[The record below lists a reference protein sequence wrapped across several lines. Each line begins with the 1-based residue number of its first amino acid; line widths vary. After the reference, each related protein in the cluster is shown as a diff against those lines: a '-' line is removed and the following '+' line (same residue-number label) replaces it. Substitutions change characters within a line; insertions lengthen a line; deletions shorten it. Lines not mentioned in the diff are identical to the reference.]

1 MWNKILVHRAE
12 NWTLQTHKHSQ
23 AKFILEDRDTKFSA
37 YALRGGEVPEKAG
50 IAAVYIFIRIDLF
63 VFWLAQGQM
72 YAISDQSV

>member
-1 MWNKILVHRAE
+1 MHNLNNI
-12 NWTLQTHKHSQ
+12 
-23 AKFILEDRDTKFSA
+23 
-37 YALRGGEVPEKAG
+37 PEKAG